1 MFCPYCGKQIDDGSK
16 FCPYCG
22 KTIEQPAQE
31 PQYTTQQQRM
41 HAASKQSAQL
51 PHFSKKAVIILVAA
65 CAAAAIIIGF
75 AMSVKPKINLN
86 DYVTI
91 SYDGYDTLGT
101 ASASLD
107 IDSLV
112 SAIVGDEGGDEEK
125 QYQAEMAVSALLEN
139 ENLEG
144 ELDKTED
151 LKNGDTVTYTWDISD
166 GAKKD
171 IEDKLGYTLKYED
184 ITATVEGLQE
194 AKQFDPF
201 DELKVNF
208 SGIQP
213 NGTVEIDDGEFG
225 WYNTFTVD
233 PSEGLSNGDTVTVY
247 YTPDGYDP
255 RDDERALEEH
265 CISSAGK
272 IPTETSKTYTVSG
285 LGAYLTKLSDLTD
298 DQFDTLKQEANDTF
312 EAYFARQYDLQ
323 DVKTTKME
331 YAGRY
336 LLTKKNQETYGDE
349 NTLDLIYKITQ
360 TFYSQQEDST
370 AKKSHTYYLCASFVN
385 LVVNGTN
392 VTYDGCTALGDHQYI
407 QVDDD
412 WGTSYYYIGYEDSA
426 AMYSELVTANK
437 ADYRA
442 EEDMK
447 AEKSSNPES
456 ADTEDTEES
465 EEADTEDT
473 NEEDENLL
481 DNDYILPDSDS
492 KLLTEDDVKDLTL
505 QEINYAK
512 NEIFARHGRKFS
524 SSELQDYFNS
534 KDWYNGTI
542 DPDDFDESVLS
553 STEKKNAQFL
563 ATEEFS
569 RDKNG
574 YQLK

>member
-1 MFCPYCGKQIDDGSK
+1 MFCPYCGKQIDDDSK

-22 KTIEQPAQE
+22 KTIEQPAQKSRS
-31 PQYTTQQQRM
+31 TVRQRQPM
-41 HAASKQSAQL
+41 HSTNKQSVQL
-51 PHFSKKAVIILVAA
+51 PHLSKKVIIILTAA
-65 CAAAAIIIGF
+65 CVAAAIIIGL

-91 SYDGYDTLGT
+91 SYDGYDTMGT
-101 ASASLD
+101 ATASLD
-107 IDSLV
+107 IDGLV
-112 SAIVGDEGGDEEK
+112 FAIVGDEGGDEEK
-125 QYQAEMAVSALLEN
+125 QYQAEMAVSALLGN

-184 ITATVEGLQE
+184 ITTTVEGLQE
-194 AKQFDPF
+194 AEPFDPF
-201 DELKVNF
+201 DRLKVIF

-213 NGTVEIDDGEFG
+213 NGTVEIDDGGDG
-225 WYNTFTVD
+225 WYSTFTAD
-233 PSEGLSNGDTVTVY
+233 PNDGLSNGDNVTIY
-247 YTPDGYDP
+247 YTPNGYDP
-255 RDDERALEEH
+255 RDNEKALEEY

-272 IPTETSKTYTVSG
+272 IPTETKKTYTVSG
-285 LGAYLTKLSDLTD
+285 LDAYLTTLSDLTD
-298 DQFDTLKQEANDTF
+298 GQFDILKQETNDTF
-312 EAYFARQYDLQ
+312 EAYFARQYDPKY
-323 DVKTTKME
+323 VKTNKME
-331 YAGRY
+331 YVGRY
-336 LLTKKNQETYGDE
+336 LLTKKKQDTYGNA

-360 TFYSQQEDST
+360 IFYDQQADST
-370 AKKSHTYYLCASFVN
+370 DKKSHTYYLCASFVN
-385 LVVNGTN
+385 LTFNDKG
-392 VTYDGCTALGDHQYI
+392 VTYDSCTVLGDYQNI
-407 QVDDD
+407 KVGDD
-412 WGTSYYYIGYEDSA
+412 WGTNYSYIGYEDST
-426 AMYSELVTANK
+426 AMHTELVTANK
-437 ADYRA
+437 ADYSV

-447 AEKSSNPES
+447 AEKSSKKGS
-456 ADTEDTEES
+456 TDTDDTKETK
-465 EEADTEDT
+465 EADEGEKDDGRL
-473 NEEDENLL
+473 N
-481 DNDYILPDSDS
+481 NDYILPNSDS
-492 KLLTEDDVKDLTL
+492 KLLTEDDVKNLTL

-524 SSELQDYFNS
+524 SSELQNYFNS
-534 KDWYNGTI
+534 KDWYDGTI